1 MVGEKRTQRANARVQ
16 GTRTETNVL
25 GDRGAPEDRDD
36 SALPERL
43 GRYTIVGRLGRGA
56 VGEVFEAEPP
66 EPGAPCVAVKAVL
79 GMSPDGLVRFKR
91 EFRALADVRHRN
103 VIQLHELT
111 FQGNRLFFSM
121 ELIRGV
127 SFVEHLCGPARDGAR
142 TIHEPAKDF
151 GRLRDAMRQLAE
163 GVQAIHDAGFLH
175 RDLKPSNVMVE
186 SEGRVV
192 ILDFGLVRDIDAG
205 EGVGVTADGAVL
217 GTPLF
222 MSPEQAAGDPIGRS
236 SDWYTVGEMLFQA
249 LTGRP
254 PYGGMGLLALLAA
267 KKDAV
272 PPRPTDLNP
281 GVPEDLEALC
291 VDLLSRDPEAR
302 PDGPAILER
311 LGSDAAVTPAEDS
324 SGDVFLGRDDEFS
337 KLQVAYEAA
346 RAGRPVV
353 VMVEGVSGIGKSAL
367 VQRFLSRATRDGA
380 VVLGGKCS
388 QRESIP
394 YKALDSAIDTLTA
407 VLRAMETAAEVKAV
421 LPRNVGAITRL
432 FPVLLSVPAIA
443 LAPSPRQVQMMPH
456 EARRRGIEALREL
469 LGRIADERPLV
480 LHIDDLQWSDRDSL
494 VVLETVLRDVDAP
507 PIMLVCS
514 FREGAP
520 EQVAIVGQF
529 IADLHA
535 VEPALDVRALRVGP
549 MSLEDATGLALRL
562 LAQSQ
567 GDTQSLA
574 ETVARESEG
583 SPFFVAQLVRH
594 AMRREVIADHD
605 SDTDVSL
612 DDVIRARLRM
622 LSPTARRLL
631 AVIAVSGGKLLLG
644 VAMHVAT
651 DGGLNSSSLVVLAE
665 VRAESLV
672 RTQGESDD
680 DVVEIYHDRIR
691 ETVLRDMGAADL
703 ADLHLAIGHAL
714 VATGEADAAD
724 LSHHFREAGETELAA
739 RHTVRA
745 ADEAAEAL
753 AFDRAAE
760 LYEVALTL
768 EVLTEPRAQLQQR
781 LGRALA
787 SSGRQYEA
795 ANVLLEAAQDVSAE
809 VRPELLQTAAEL
821 LLTSGHSTEG
831 REVLRRVLAAF
842 SMRLPK
848 TRGRALASLLAN
860 RAALAVRG
868 LEATV
873 KPPADLDATTI
884 GKLDACWTAARGLIY
899 TDGLVAADFHAR
911 HLRLALKSGDGVRIS
926 RALGFEAHLLASLK
940 AESGRSRCFELVDQ
954 ASALAEKTD
963 SDYARGMASQSRG
976 HVHLMFGD
984 WAQSRTHLDE
994 AVETFRERCT
1004 GAAQEIGYC
1013 EIHAALCEQ
1022 LMGHIRA
1029 LAPRAQT
1036 LLRESTRRAHPYSQG
1051 YARGMLGHVIY
1062 LADGRIEEAREQ
1074 LDLYRDELPVGFQAH
1089 ILNFVDTRSALLR
1102 YEGKVEDAWALQC
1115 ERREEIES
1123 FDMMRAPF
1131 PKGAHLWTL
1140 TQNALAMAKR
1150 SPDPKPL
1157 LAVAEQATRT
1167 LTKLR
1172 LRHAQGFGHLGAAS
1186 VLEARGDQDAA
1197 LVRLREAL
1205 TRFEAGG
1212 MEMYA
1217 ALTQLRVAQV
1227 VGGSEGDALRVTA
1240 AAYTEREE
1248 IHAPQKLFEMLA
1260 PGGTEST

>member
-1 MVGEKRTQRANARVQ
+1 M
-16 GTRTETNVL
+16 TRTETNVL
-25 GDRGAPEDRDD
+25 QDRAALEGEDEN
-36 SALPERL
+36 ALPERL

-66 EPGAPCVAVKAVL
+66 EPGAPSVAVKAVL

-127 SFVEHLCGPARDGAR
+127 SFVEYVCGPARDGAR

-151 GRLRDAMRQLAE
+151 DRLRDAMRQLAE

-186 SEGRVV
+186 RGGRIV
-192 ILDFGLVRDIDAG
+192 ILDFGLVRDIDSSL
-205 EGVGVTADGAVL
+205 GVGVTADGAVL

-254 PYGGMGLLALLAA
+254 PYGGMGILALLAA

-272 PPRPTDLNP
+272 PPKPTELNP
-281 GVPEDLEALC
+281 HVPEDLEALC
-291 VDLLSRDPEAR
+291 IDLLSRDPQAR

-311 LGSDAAVTPAEDS
+311 LGSDATVTPVEDS
-324 SGDVFLGRDDEFS
+324 SGDLFLGRDDEFS
-337 KLQVAYEAA
+337 KLQVAYEAT

-367 VQRFLSRATRDGA
+367 VQRFLSRATREGA

-388 QRESIP
+388 ERESIP

-421 LPRNVGAITRL
+421 LPRNVGAVTRL

-443 LAPSPRQVQMMPH
+443 LAPIHRQADMMPH

-469 LGRIADERPLV
+469 LGRIADARPLV
-480 LHIDDLQWSDRDSL
+480 LYIDDLQWSDLDSL
-494 VVLETVLRDVDAP
+494 VVLETLLRDADAP

-520 EQVAIVGQF
+520 ERVSILGQF

-549 MSLEDATGLALRL
+549 MSIEDATGLALRL
-562 LAQSQ
+562 LGQGRTHAQ
-567 GDTQSLA
+567 TLA

-594 AMRREVIADHD
+594 AMRREATIGRD
-605 SDTDVSL
+605 SATDVSL
-612 DDVIRARLRM
+612 EDVIRARLRM

-631 AVIAVSGGKLLLG
+631 AVIAVSGGKLALG

-651 DGGLNSSSLVVLAE
+651 DGGLNSSSLIVLGE
-665 VRAESLV
+665 VRSESLV
-672 RTQGESDD
+672 RTNGRSEDD
-680 DVVEIYHDRIR
+680 TVEINHDRIR
-691 ETVLRDMGAADL
+691 ETVLRDLGEDDRAN
-703 ADLHLAIGHAL
+703 LHLAIGHAL
-714 VATGEADAAD
+714 VATERADAAD
-724 LSHHFREAGETELAA
+724 LSHHFREAGETQLAA
-739 RHTVRA
+739 LHTVRA

-760 LYEVALTL
+760 LYEAALAL
-768 EVLTEPRAQLQQR
+768 GVPTEQRADLQER

-787 SSGRQYEA
+787 SAGRQYDA
-795 ANVLLEAAQDVSAE
+795 AKVLLEAAEDLAVEA
-809 VRPELLQTAAEL
+809 RPALLQTAAEL

-831 REVLRRVLAAF
+831 REVLRRVLSTF

-860 RAALAVRG
+860 RAALSVRG
-868 LEATV
+868 LDATV
-873 KPPADLDATTI
+873 KPASELDATTI

-911 HLRLALKSGDGVRIS
+911 HLRLALKSGDGIRIS

-940 AESGRSRCFELVDQ
+940 AESGRARCFELVDQ
-954 ASALAEKTD
+954 ASALAQDAD
-963 SDYARGMASQSRG
+963 SEYARGMASQSRG

-1029 LAPRAQT
+1029 LAPRAQE
-1036 LLRESTRRAHPYSQG
+1036 LLRESTHRTHPYSQG

-1062 LADGRIEEAREQ
+1062 LADGRVEEAREQ
-1074 LDLYRDELPVGFQAH
+1074 LERYRDELPVGFQAH
-1089 ILNFVDTRSALLR
+1089 ILNFVDTMSALLR
-1102 YEGKVEDAWALQC
+1102 YEGKIEDAWALQS
-1115 ERREEIES
+1115 ERRKEIES

-1131 PKGAHLWTL
+1131 PKGAHLWAL
-1140 TQNALAMAKR
+1140 TQNTLAMARR
-1150 SPDPKPL
+1150 SAEPEPL
-1157 LAVAEQATRT
+1157 LAAAERSTRG
-1167 LTKLR
+1167 LTKLE
-1172 LRHAQGFGHLGAAS
+1172 LRHAQGFGNLGAAL
-1186 VLEARGDQDAA
+1186 VCQARGDQDGTVARARVA
-1197 LVRLREAL
+1197 LE
-1205 TRFEAGG
+1205 RFESGG
-1212 MEMYA
+1212 MQMYA
-1217 ALTQLRVAQV
+1217 ALTELLLARA
-1227 VGGSEGDALRVTA
+1227 VGGSEADALRASA
-1240 AAYTEREE
+1240 AAYTEREK
-1248 IHAPQKLFEMLA
+1248 IQAPERLFEMLA
-1260 PGGTEST
+1260 PGTAESV

>member
-1 MVGEKRTQRANARVQ
+1 MLGE
-16 GTRTETNVL
+16 E
-25 GDRGAPEDRDD
+25 EDDN
-36 SALPERL
+36 ALPERL

-66 EPGAPCVAVKAVL
+66 EPGAPPIAVKAVL

-121 ELIRGV
+121 ELIRGK
-127 SFVEHLCGPARDGAR
+127 SFVEYVCGPARDGAR
-142 TIHEPAKDF
+142 TIHEPATDF
-151 GRLRDAMRQLAE
+151 ERLRDAMRQLAE

-186 SEGRVV
+186 AGGRIV
-192 ILDFGLVRDIDAG
+192 ILDFGLVRDIDSS

-236 SDWYTVGEMLFQA
+236 SDWYTVGEMLFQV

-254 PYGGMGLLALLAA
+254 PYGGMGILALLAA

-272 PPRPTDLNP
+272 PPNLMDLNP
-281 GVPEDLEALC
+281 RVPEDLEELC
-291 VDLLSRDPEAR
+291 MDLLSRDPAGR
-302 PDGPAILER
+302 PDAPAILER
-311 LGSDAAVTPAEDS
+311 LGSDATVTPVEEN
-324 SGDVFLGRDDEFS
+324 SGDLFLGRDDEFS
-337 KLQVAYEAA
+337 KLQVAYEAT

-367 VQRFLSRATRDGA
+367 VQRFLSRATREGA

-388 QRESIP
+388 ERESIP

-443 LAPSPRQVQMMPH
+443 LAPIHRQVDMMPH

-469 LGRIADERPLV
+469 LGRIADARPLI
-480 LHIDDLQWSDRDSL
+480 LYIDDLQWSDLDSL
-494 VVLETVLRDVDAP
+494 VVLETLLRDIDAP

-520 EQVAIVGQF
+520 EQVSILGQF

-535 VEPALDVRALRVGP
+535 IEPALDVRALRVGP
-549 MSLEDATGLALRL
+549 MSIEDATGLALRL
-562 LAQSQ
+562 LGQRQAHVQ
-567 GDTQSLA
+567 TLA

-594 AMRREVIADHD
+594 AMRKEATTSRD
-605 SDTDVSL
+605 SATDVSL

-631 AVIAVSGGKLLLG
+631 AVIAVSGGRLALG

-651 DGGLNSSSLVVLAE
+651 DGGLNSSSLIVLAE
-665 VRAESLV
+665 VRSESWV
-672 RTQGESDD
+672 RTNGQSEDD
-680 DVVEIYHDRIR
+680 SVEINHDRIR
-691 ETVLRDMGAADL
+691 ETVLRDLGEDDR

-714 VATGEADAAD
+714 IETDHADAAD
-724 LSHHFREAGETELAA
+724 LSHHFREAGETQLAA
-739 RHTVRA
+739 LHTVRA
-745 ADEAAEAL
+745 ADQAAEAL

-760 LYEVALTL
+760 LYEAALTL
-768 EVLTEPRAQLQQR
+768 GVPAEQRAELQER

-787 SSGRQYEA
+787 SAGRQYDA
-795 ANVLLEAAQDVSAE
+795 AKVLLDSAEGLASAQD
-809 VRPELLQTAAEL
+809 RPALLQTAAEL

-831 REVLRRVLAAF
+831 REVLRRVLSAF

-868 LEATV
+868 LDATI
-873 KPPADLDATTI
+873 KPSTELDATTV

-911 HLRLALKSGDGVRIS
+911 HLRLALKSGDGIRIS

-940 AESGRSRCFELVDQ
+940 AESGRTRCFELVDQ
-954 ASALAEKTD
+954 ASALAEDAD
-963 SDYARGMASQSRG
+963 SEYARGMASQSRG

-984 WAQSRTHLDE
+984 WAQSRTNLDE

-1029 LAPRAQT
+1029 LAPRAQE
-1036 LLRESTRRAHPYSQG
+1036 LLRESTHRTHPYSQG
-1051 YARGMLGHVIY
+1051 YARGMLGHFIY
-1062 LADGRIEEAREQ
+1062 LADGRVEEAREQ
-1074 LDLYRDELPVGFQAH
+1074 LERYRDELPVGFQAH
-1089 ILNFVDTRSALLR
+1089 ILNFVDTMSALLR
-1102 YEGKVEDAWALQC
+1102 YEGKVEDAWALQS
-1115 ERREEIES
+1115 ERRKEIES

-1131 PKGAHLWTL
+1131 PKGAHLWAL
-1140 TQNALAMAKR
+1140 TQNTLAMARR
-1150 SPDPKPL
+1150 SAEPEPL
-1157 LAVAEQATRT
+1157 LAAAERSTRG
-1167 LTKLR
+1167 LIKLG
-1172 LRHAQGFGHLGAAS
+1172 LRHAQGFGHLGAAL
-1186 VLEARGDQDAA
+1186 VCQARGDQDGVNASSRAA
-1197 LVRLREAL
+1197 LE
-1205 TRFEAGG
+1205 RFEAGG
-1212 MEMYA
+1212 MEMYT
-1217 ALTQLRVAQV
+1217 ALTELLLARA
-1227 VGGSEGDALRVTA
+1227 VGGSEAEALRVSA
-1240 AAYTEREE
+1240 AAYIEREN
-1248 IHAPQKLFEMLA
+1248 IQAPEMLFEMLA
-1260 PGGTEST
+1260 PGSAASV

>member
-1 MVGEKRTQRANARVQ
+1 
-16 GTRTETNVL
+16 
-25 GDRGAPEDRDD
+25 
-36 SALPERL
+36 
-43 GRYTIVGRLGRGA
+43 
-56 VGEVFEAEPP
+56 PP
-66 EPGAPCVAVKAVL
+66 EPGAPPIAVKAVL

-121 ELIRGV
+121 ELIRGE
-127 SFVEHLCGPARDGAR
+127 SFVEYLCGPARDGAR
-142 TIHEPAKDF
+142 TIHDPAKDF
-151 GRLRDAMRQLAE
+151 DRVRDAMRQLAE
-163 GVQAIHDAGFLH
+163 GVQVIHDAGFLH

-186 SEGRVV
+186 SGGRIV
-192 ILDFGLVRDIDAG
+192 ILDFGLVRDIDSSL
-205 EGVGVTADGAVL
+205 GVGVTADGAVL

-222 MSPEQAAGDPIGRS
+222 MSPEQAAGEPIGRS

-267 KKDAV
+267 KKDAA
-272 PPRPTDLNP
+272 PPKPTELNP
-281 GVPEDLEALC
+281 HVPEDLEALC

-302 PDGPAILER
+302 PKGPRVLQR
-311 LGSDAAVTPAEDS
+311 LGSDVTLTPVEDNL
-324 SGDVFLGRDDEFS
+324 GDLFLGRDDEFS
-337 KLQVAYEAA
+337 KLQVAYEAT

-367 VQRFLSRATRDGA
+367 VQRFLSRATREGA

-388 QRESIP
+388 ERESIP

-407 VLRAMETAAEVKAV
+407 VLCAMETADEVKAV
-421 LPRNVGAITRL
+421 LPRNVSAVTRL

-443 LAPSPRQVQMMPH
+443 LAPFPQQVEMMPH

-469 LGRIADERPLV
+469 LGRIADARPLI
-480 LHIDDLQWSDRDSL
+480 LYIDDLQWSDLDSL
-494 VVLETVLRDVDAP
+494 VVLETLLRDVDAP

-514 FREGAP
+514 FREGSP
-520 EQVAIVGQF
+520 EEIPILGQF

-549 MSLEDATGLALRL
+549 MSIEDATGLALRL
-562 LAQSQ
+562 LGPGQ
-567 GDTQSLA
+567 GQLQTLA

-594 AMRREVIADHD
+594 AMRRELVADHD
-605 SDTDVSL
+605 SATDVSL
-612 DDVIRARLRM
+612 DDVIRARLQM

-651 DGGLNSSSLVVLAE
+651 DGGLNSSSLIVLAE
-665 VRAESLV
+665 VRGESMV
-672 RTQGESDD
+672 RTNGQSEDD
-680 DVVEIYHDRIR
+680 AIEINHDRIR
-691 ETVLRDMGAADL
+691 ETVLRDLADDER

-714 VATGEADAAD
+714 AVTEHADAAD
-724 LSHHFREAGETELAA
+724 LSHHFREAGETQLAVL
-739 RHTVRA
+739 HTVRA
-745 ADEAAEAL
+745 AGEAAEAL

-760 LYEVALTL
+760 LYEAALAL
-768 EVLTEPRAQLQQR
+768 GVPAEQRAELQER

-787 SSGRQYEA
+787 SAGRQYEA
-795 ANVLLEAAQDVSAE
+795 AKVLLEAVEDLPVEA
-809 VRPELLQTAAEL
+809 RPALLQAAAEL

-831 REVLRRVLAAF
+831 REVLRRVLAEF

-868 LEATV
+868 LDATIA
-873 KPPADLDATTI
+873 PPEDLDAITT
-884 GKLDACWTAARGLIY
+884 GKLDALWTAARGLVY

-911 HLRLALKSGDGVRIS
+911 HLRLALKSGDGIRIS

-940 AESGRSRCFELVDQ
+940 AEAGRSRCFELVEQ
-954 ASALAEKTD
+954 ASILAEERD
-963 SDYARGMASQSRG
+963 SEYARGMVSQSRG
-976 HVHLMFGD
+976 HVHMMFGD
-984 WAQSRTHLDE
+984 WAQCRTNLDE
-994 AVETFRERCT
+994 AVETFRERCS

-1013 EIHAALCEQ
+1013 EIHAALSEQ

-1029 LAPRAQT
+1029 LAPRAQK
-1036 LLRESTRRAHPYSQG
+1036 LLRDSTRRAHPYSQG

-1062 LADGRIEEAREQ
+1062 LADGRVEEAREQ
-1074 LDLYRDELPVGFQAH
+1074 LELYRAELPVGFQAH
-1089 ILNFVDTRSALLR
+1089 VLNLVDTMSALLR
-1102 YEGKVEDAWALQC
+1102 YEGKVEDAWVLQS
-1115 ERREEIES
+1115 ERRKEIES

-1140 TQNALAMAKR
+1140 TQNALAMARR
-1150 SPDPKPL
+1150 SADPSQL
-1157 LAVAEQATRT
+1157 LAAAERSTRA
-1167 LTKLR
+1167 LTKLE
-1172 LRHAQGFGHLGAAS
+1172 LRHAQGFGHLGGAL
-1186 VLEARGDQDAA
+1186 VCRARGDQDGVVLKSRLA
-1197 LVRLREAL
+1197 LE
-1205 TRFEAGG
+1205 RFEAGG
-1212 MEMYA
+1212 MELYA
-1217 ALTQLRVAQV
+1217 ALTQLLIAGA
-1227 VGGSEGDALRVTA
+1227 VGGSEAEVLRSSA
-1240 AAYTEREE
+1240 AAYTEREKIQAHE
-1248 IHAPQKLFEMLA
+1248 KLFEMLA
-1260 PGGTEST
+1260 PGSAESV